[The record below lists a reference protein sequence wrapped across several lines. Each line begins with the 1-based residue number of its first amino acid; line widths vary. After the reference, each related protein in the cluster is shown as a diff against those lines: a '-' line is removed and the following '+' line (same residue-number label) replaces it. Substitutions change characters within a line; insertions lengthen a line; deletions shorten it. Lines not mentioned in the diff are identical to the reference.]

1 VVKRL
6 LATKSTSTPT
16 SKFMASA
23 FKATRSNKST
33 NLVHQPQVLK
43 GVLFTLFVS
52 FSSECKCILTYPFF
66 VIVAQDAS
74 ASASENASIAA
85 SVQISTED
93 DCDEEL
99 HVKKKKLT
107 SWVWEHFTRYDVEV
121 EQNDGSIVNQKWA
134 KCKKCPH
141 KAKADSS
148 NGTKALVTI

>member
-1 VVKRL
+1 MEEEDHVLTPTGSEVNVRKNKSIDGDNRVVKRL
-6 LATKSTSTPT
+6 LATKSTSTST

-33 NLVHQPQVLK
+33 DLVPQPQVSK
-43 GVLFTLFVS
+43 
-52 FSSECKCILTYPFF
+52 
-66 VIVAQDAS
+66 VAQDAS

-99 HVKKKKLT
+99 DVKKKKLT

-121 EQNDGSIVNQKWA
+121 EQNDGSIVKQKWA
-134 KCKKCPH
+134 KCKKM
-141 KAKADSS
+141 S
-148 NGTKALVTI
+148 T